1 MGRNALNI
9 YFIHY
14 YIVSIVSFPLVY
26 NRFKFIMVSSIAVIA
41 KDVVNCH
48 ALLFN
53 IVHLLS
59 ISSGRKIADTIQKR
73 KAMDLMNTFYQNF
86 FLQDSMKELDQLY
99 CKLIKK

>member
-1 MGRNALNI
+1 
-9 YFIHY
+9 
-14 YIVSIVSFPLVY
+14 
-26 NRFKFIMVSSIAVIA
+26 MVSSIAVIE

-86 FLQDSMKELDQLY
+86 LLQDSMKELDQLY
-99 CKLIKK
+99 CKFIKK